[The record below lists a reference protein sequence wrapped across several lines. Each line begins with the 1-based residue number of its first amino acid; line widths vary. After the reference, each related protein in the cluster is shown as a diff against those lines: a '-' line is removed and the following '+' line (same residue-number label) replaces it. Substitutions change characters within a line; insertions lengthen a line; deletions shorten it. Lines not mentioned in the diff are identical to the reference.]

1 MFESRMTGTDLM
13 IRIYLF
19 LKKLK
24 KLAGIIEINSWH
36 FMLSVIYS
44 GINSCQSYI
53 LAFWTL
59 AEAFRQYCVSNSD
72 IMWFYRKLSMPNV
85 CHVKN
90 RDFCIYRCWSLFD
103 LAIGDPSL
111 RDLWV
116 GESGLLWHAHSCILL
131 WHAHSCVFFPL
142 ETTQLA
148 Y

>member
-1 MFESRMTGTDLM
+1 MLSFNYIISWMFESRMTGKDLM

-72 IMWFYRKLSMPNV
+72 IIFVAKDSKSFHDGFMRNAKYRYVVYGWF
-85 CHVKN
+85 HVQPTSST
-90 RDFCIYRCWSLFD
+90 R
-103 LAIGDPSL
+103 
-111 RDLWV
+111 
-116 GESGLLWHAHSCILL
+116 
-131 WHAHSCVFFPL
+131 
-142 ETTQLA
+142 T
-148 Y
+148 